1 MGNIDMNSLGALNAV
16 DITILAII
24 AISIIIGFGRGLVSE
39 VLSLLTW
46 IAAFAVSIMFTGK
59 LSDYFMTTT
68 MAAGSSGTTE
78 TASYVVIG
86 ISFAVLFIGTLIVG
100 SVIKMLL
107 NLIFSGGILGFGN
120 RLLGGLFGM
129 VRGYLF
135 VLVIIFLVQ
144 LSPVAKEPWWQA
156 SQYVPKF
163 QPQIVWLGDHISPTL
178 SSLKDTFANTVDDM
192 SSAIKEMSTEP
203 MTSQPIT
210 KPAAEPAKTDTTKDA
225 VKDKAKN

>member
-16 DITILAII
+16 DISILAII

-39 VLSLLTW
+39 VLSLLVW
-46 IAAFAVSIMFTGK
+46 VAAFAVAIMFTGK
-59 LSDYFMTTT
+59 LSDHFMAMT
-68 MAAGSSGTTE
+68 AGSSGTVE
-78 TASYVVIG
+78 PASYVVIG
-86 ISFAVLFIGTLIVG
+86 ISFAVLFIGTLIIG
-100 SVIKMLL
+100 SVIKMML
-107 NLIFSGGILGFGN
+107 NLIFSGGMLGFGN

-163 QPQIVWLGDHISPTL
+163 QPQIVWLADHISPAL
-178 SSLKDTFANTVDDM
+178 STLKDTFTTTVEDM
-192 SSAIKEMSTEP
+192 SSAIKDMSAEP
-203 MTSQPIT
+203 MTSQPVN
-210 KPAAEPAKTDTTKDA
+210 KPASEPAKTDTTKD
-225 VKDKAKN
+225 KN